1 MNDETAAQ
9 TTNSI
14 AHCRD
19 VSHEYTPNPKRSWL
33 GLLSNGDASSV
44 TALQNLT
51 VSVEHGDVIGVGGPS
66 GSGKSTLLHL
76 LAGLLVPTAG
86 TVELFDQDVG
96 SLSEAERTRLR
107 HRHIGLVFQ
116 RFHLVSSLS
125 ARENVALPLIQSGIP
140 RADRHERA
148 MTLLQKVG
156 LADRATHTPGEL
168 SGGEQQRVAIARA
181 LVTDPALVLAD
192 EPTGELDTSTG
203 QRILEL
209 LTDLTSER
217 AVVIASHDDA
227 VLDVVNR
234 ELHLRDGQL
243 DE

>member
-1 MNDETAAQ
+1 MNDETAAE
-9 TTNSI
+9 TTNLI

-19 VSHEYTPNPKRSWL
+19 VSHEYTPNTKQSWL

-86 TVELFDQDVG
+86 TVELFGQDVG